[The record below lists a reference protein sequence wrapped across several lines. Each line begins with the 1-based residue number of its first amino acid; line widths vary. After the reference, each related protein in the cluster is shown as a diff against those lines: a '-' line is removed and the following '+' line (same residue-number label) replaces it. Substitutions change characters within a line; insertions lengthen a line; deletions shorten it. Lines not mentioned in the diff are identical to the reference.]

1 MVAIEYHPRLLAQ
14 AEIRYLDRKY
24 NVQSMQKKSVL
35 VEDETGKMIRWEDHL
50 TGAID
55 QDVIERFSLPETGY
69 QQMPVWMADPKTIKI
84 LESDFLDWVYRT
96 DNMKIRASQSLKI
109 FAGPEVSEQEFQA
122 QISQAIKDQ
131 MELEI
136 EKVKSTYEKK
146 ITALEQKLDK
156 EKRDVETAEDRLG
169 QRRLEEAG
177 THGEML
183 LALLS
188 KRKKSI
194 SSSLTKRRMTAEA
207 KDKLQNEKKDVDNAI
222 ANLTAMQTEMKEA
235 IAQLEKEWSG
245 KANDI
250 TEITITP
257 LKKDIFVELFGI
269 AWVPYYVVEIDGR
282 NWRICAFSTN

>member
-1 MVAIEYHPRLLAQ
+1 
-14 AEIRYLDRKY
+14 
-24 NVQSMQKKSVL
+24 
-35 VEDETGKMIRWEDHL
+35 
-50 TGAID
+50 
-55 QDVIERFSLPETGY
+55 
-69 QQMPVWMADPKTIKI
+69 
-84 LESDFLDWVYRT
+84 
-96 DNMKIRASQSLKI
+96 
-109 FAGPEVSEQEFQA
+109 
-122 QISQAIKDQ
+122 